1 MYLKNI
7 EVQGFKSFAQKINFE
22 FHNGITGIVGPN
34 GSGKSNVG
42 DAVRWVLGEQSARSL
57 RGGNMQDVIFSG
69 TETRKPLG
77 YASVAIT
84 LDNSDHKL
92 PVDFNE
98 VTVTRRLYRSGESEY
113 KINGSAC
120 RLKDI
125 NEMFYDTGIGKD
137 EYQCGRGVRCGEE
150 TALKIGAAAKQHG
163 IQMSIHAPYFIN
175 LSSEESERMEK
186 NVGYVLET
194 ARLAVPLGATRMV
207 VHCGGQGKLTR
218 DRAMRNSHENV
229 KNILRALDE
238 AHLTGCAVCLETM
251 GKKSVL
257 GTAEEV
263 CELVAAD
270 DRLLP
275 CIDFGH
281 LNCRTG
287 GHMNTREEVKAL
299 FDLMENTIGHERT
312 AKLHAHF
319 SHIEYNDKGEVRHL
333 TFADT
338 VYGPDF
344 TPVAEETAVRGYAPT
359 FICESAGTQ
368 AEDALAMKQCFMA
381 QAEK

>member
-1 MYLKNI
+1 MSEAKFGPAGNS
-7 EVQGFKSFAQKINFE
+7 ESFAAE
-22 FHNGITGIVGPN
+22 GYR
-34 GSGKSNVG
+34 KSE
-42 DAVRWVLGEQSARSL
+42 DAPAWLAAKGLTA
-57 RGGNMQDVIFSG
+57 F
-69 TETRKPLG
+69 
-77 YASVAIT
+77 
-84 LDNSDHKL
+84 
-92 PVDFNE
+92 
-98 VTVTRRLYRSGESEY
+98 
-113 KINGSAC
+113 
-120 RLKDI
+120 
-125 NEMFYDTGIGKD
+125 

-150 TALKIGAAAKQHG
+150 TALKIGAAARANG

-175 LSSEESERMEK
+175 LSSEEDERMEK

-218 DRAMRNSHENV
+218 ERAMRNTHENV

-238 AHLTGCAVCLETM
+238 AHLTGCTVCLETM

-257 GTAEEV
+257 GSAEEV

-281 LNCRTG
+281 LNCRTNG
-287 GHMNTREEVKAL
+287 GLSTREDVARL
-299 FDLMENTIGHERT
+299 FDLMENTIGVART
-312 AKLHAHF
+312 RTMHAHF
-319 SHIEYNDKGEVRHL
+319 SHIEYNAKGEVRHL

-338 VYGPDF
+338 VFGPDF
-344 TPVAEETAVRGYAPT
+344 LPVAQETAARGYAPT

-368 AEDALAMKQCFMA
+368 AEDAVTMMECYKKEITL
-381 QAEK
+381 

>member
-1 MYLKNI
+1 MSEAKFGPAGNS
-7 EVQGFKSFAQKINFE
+7 ESFAAE
-22 FHNGITGIVGPN
+22 GYR
-34 GSGKSNVG
+34 KSE
-42 DAVRWVLGEQSARSL
+42 DAPAWLAAKGLTA
-57 RGGNMQDVIFSG
+57 F
-69 TETRKPLG
+69 
-77 YASVAIT
+77 
-84 LDNSDHKL
+84 
-92 PVDFNE
+92 
-98 VTVTRRLYRSGESEY
+98 
-113 KINGSAC
+113 
-120 RLKDI
+120 
-125 NEMFYDTGIGKD
+125 

-150 TALKIGAAAKQHG
+150 TALKIGAAARANG

-175 LSSEESERMEK
+175 LSSEEDERMEK

-218 DRAMRNSHENV
+218 ERAMRNTHENV

-238 AHLTGCAVCLETM
+238 AHLTGCTVCLETM

-257 GTAEEV
+257 GSAEEV

-281 LNCRTG
+281 LNCRTNG
-287 GHMNTREEVKAL
+287 GMSTREDVARL
-299 FDLMENTIGHERT
+299 FDLMENTIGVERT
-312 AKLHAHF
+312 RLMHAHF
-319 SHIEYNDKGEVRHL
+319 SHIEYNAKGEVRHL

-338 VYGPDF
+338 VFGPDF
-344 TPVAEETAVRGYAPT
+344 LPVAQETAARGYAPT

-368 AEDALAMKQCFMA
+368 AEDAVTMMECYKKEITL
-381 QAEK
+381 

>member
-1 MYLKNI
+1 MAEPKFGPAGNS
-7 EVQGFKSFAQKINFE
+7 ESFAAAGFKKSEDAPAWLAQMGLTAF
-22 FHNGITGIVGPN
+22 
-34 GSGKSNVG
+34 
-42 DAVRWVLGEQSARSL
+42 
-57 RGGNMQDVIFSG
+57 
-69 TETRKPLG
+69 
-77 YASVAIT
+77 
-84 LDNSDHKL
+84 
-92 PVDFNE
+92 
-98 VTVTRRLYRSGESEY
+98 
-113 KINGSAC
+113 
-120 RLKDI
+120 
-125 NEMFYDTGIGKD
+125 

-163 IQMSIHAPYFIN
+163 IQMSVHAPYFIN

-344 TPVAEETAVRGYAPT
+344 TPVAEETAARGYAPT

-368 AEDALAMKQCFMA
+368 AEDALAEIQVTA
-381 QAEK
+381 QGHAAEKVTESLLIGRLHRVCDAGLERHAAQVLLVIPPWQLTGPVPGKAAGRLPPPHGLRLPPSGL

>member
-1 MYLKNI
+1 MAEPKFGPAGNS
-7 EVQGFKSFAQKINFE
+7 ESFAAAGFKKSEDAPAWLAQMGLTAF
-22 FHNGITGIVGPN
+22 
-34 GSGKSNVG
+34 
-42 DAVRWVLGEQSARSL
+42 
-57 RGGNMQDVIFSG
+57 
-69 TETRKPLG
+69 
-77 YASVAIT
+77 
-84 LDNSDHKL
+84 
-92 PVDFNE
+92 
-98 VTVTRRLYRSGESEY
+98 
-113 KINGSAC
+113 
-120 RLKDI
+120 
-125 NEMFYDTGIGKD
+125 

-150 TALKIGAAAKQHG
+150 TALKIGAAAEQHG
-163 IQMSIHAPYFIN
+163 IQMSIH
-175 LSSEESERMEK
+175 
-186 NVGYVLET
+186 
-194 ARLAVPLGATRMV
+194 VPLGATRMV

-238 AHLTGCAVCLETM
+238 AHLTGCTVCLETM

-344 TPVAEETAVRGYAPT
+344 TPVAEETAARGYAPT

>member
-1 MYLKNI
+1 MSEAKFGPAGNS
-7 EVQGFKSFAQKINFE
+7 ESFAAE
-22 FHNGITGIVGPN
+22 GYR
-34 GSGKSNVG
+34 KSE
-42 DAVRWVLGEQSARSL
+42 DAPAWLAAKGLTA
-57 RGGNMQDVIFSG
+57 F
-69 TETRKPLG
+69 
-77 YASVAIT
+77 
-84 LDNSDHKL
+84 
-92 PVDFNE
+92 
-98 VTVTRRLYRSGESEY
+98 
-113 KINGSAC
+113 
-120 RLKDI
+120 
-125 NEMFYDTGIGKD
+125 

-150 TALKIGAAAKQHG
+150 TALKIGAAARANG

-175 LSSEESERMEK
+175 LSSEEDERMEK

-218 DRAMRNSHENV
+218 ERAMRNTHENV

-238 AHLTGCAVCLETM
+238 AHLTGCTVCLETM

-257 GTAEEV
+257 GSAEEV

-281 LNCRTG
+281 LNCRTNG
-287 GHMNTREEVKAL
+287 GLSTREDVARL
-299 FDLMENTIGHERT
+299 FDLMENTIGVERT
-312 AKLHAHF
+312 RLMHAHF
-319 SHIEYNDKGEVRHL
+319 SHIEYNAKGEVRHL

-338 VYGPDF
+338 VFGPDF
-344 TPVAEETAVRGYAPT
+344 LPVAQETAARGYAPT

-368 AEDALAMKQCFMA
+368 AEDAVTMMECYKKEITL
-381 QAEK
+381 

>member
-1 MYLKNI
+1 MAEPKFGPAGNS
-7 EVQGFKSFAQKINFE
+7 ESFAAAGFKKSEDAPAWLAQMGLTAF
-22 FHNGITGIVGPN
+22 
-34 GSGKSNVG
+34 
-42 DAVRWVLGEQSARSL
+42 
-57 RGGNMQDVIFSG
+57 
-69 TETRKPLG
+69 
-77 YASVAIT
+77 
-84 LDNSDHKL
+84 
-92 PVDFNE
+92 
-98 VTVTRRLYRSGESEY
+98 
-113 KINGSAC
+113 
-120 RLKDI
+120 
-125 NEMFYDTGIGKD
+125 

-229 KNILRALDE
+229 KNILRALE
-238 AHLTGCAVCLETM
+238 EEHLTGCAVCLETM

-257 GTAEEV
+257 GSAEEV

-270 DRLLP
+270 ERLLP

-287 GHMNTREEVKAL
+287 GGMSTREDVARL
-299 FDLMENTIGHERT
+299 FDRLENGIGAERT
-312 AKLHAHF
+312 RILHAHF

-333 TFADT
+333 TFSDT

-344 TPVAEETAVRGYAPT
+344 LPVAQETAARGYAPT

-368 AEDALAMKQCFMA
+368 AEDARMMMDLYKKET
-381 QAEK
+381 EK

>member
-1 MYLKNI
+1 MAEPKFGPAGNS
-7 EVQGFKSFAQKINFE
+7 ESFAAAGFKKSEDAPAWLAQMGLTAF
-22 FHNGITGIVGPN
+22 
-34 GSGKSNVG
+34 
-42 DAVRWVLGEQSARSL
+42 
-57 RGGNMQDVIFSG
+57 
-69 TETRKPLG
+69 
-77 YASVAIT
+77 
-84 LDNSDHKL
+84 
-92 PVDFNE
+92 
-98 VTVTRRLYRSGESEY
+98 
-113 KINGSAC
+113 
-120 RLKDI
+120 
-125 NEMFYDTGIGKD
+125 

-299 FDLMENTIGHERT
+299 FNLMENTIGHERT

-344 TPVAEETAVRGYAPT
+344 TPVAAETAVRGYAPT

>member
-1 MYLKNI
+1 MSEAKFGPAGNS
-7 EVQGFKSFAQKINFE
+7 ESFAAEGYK
-22 FHNGITGIVGPN
+22 
-34 GSGKSNVG
+34 KSE
-42 DAVRWVLGEQSARSL
+42 DAPAWLAAKGLTA
-57 RGGNMQDVIFSG
+57 F
-69 TETRKPLG
+69 
-77 YASVAIT
+77 
-84 LDNSDHKL
+84 
-92 PVDFNE
+92 
-98 VTVTRRLYRSGESEY
+98 
-113 KINGSAC
+113 
-120 RLKDI
+120 
-125 NEMFYDTGIGKD
+125 

-150 TALKIGAAAKQHG
+150 TALKIGAAARANG

-175 LSSEESERMEK
+175 LSSEEDERMEK

-218 DRAMRNSHENV
+218 ERAMRNTHENV

-238 AHLTGCAVCLETM
+238 AHLTGCMVCLETM

-257 GTAEEV
+257 GSAEEV

-281 LNCRTG
+281 LNCRTNG
-287 GHMNTREEVKAL
+287 GLSTREDVARL
-299 FDLMENTIGHERT
+299 FDLMENTIGVART
-312 AKLHAHF
+312 RTMHAHF
-319 SHIEYNDKGEVRHL
+319 SHIEYNAKGEVRHL

-338 VYGPDF
+338 VFGPDF
-344 TPVAEETAVRGYAPT
+344 LPVAQETAARGYAPT

-368 AEDALAMKQCFMA
+368 AEDAVTMMECYKKEITL
-381 QAEK
+381 

>member
-1 MYLKNI
+1 MAGAF
-7 EVQGFKSFAQKINFE
+7 V
-22 FHNGITGIVGPN
+22 
-34 GSGKSNVG
+34 
-42 DAVRWVLGEQSARSL
+42 
-57 RGGNMQDVIFSG
+57 
-69 TETRKPLG
+69 
-77 YASVAIT
+77 
-84 LDNSDHKL
+84 
-92 PVDFNE
+92 
-98 VTVTRRLYRSGESEY
+98 
-113 KINGSAC
+113 
-120 RLKDI
+120 
-125 NEMFYDTGIGKD
+125 
-137 EYQCGRGVRCGEE
+137 CGEE
-150 TALKIGAAAKQHG
+150 TALKIGAAARRHG
-163 IQMSIHAPYFIN
+163 ITMSIHAPYFIN

-218 DRAMRNSHENV
+218 DRAMRNSHANV

-238 AHLTGCAVCLETM
+238 AHLTGCTVCLETM

-287 GHMNTREEVKAL
+287 GRMNTREEVAAL
-299 FDLMENTIGHERT
+299 FDLMENTIGRERT

-338 VYGPDF
+338 VYGPAF
-344 TPVAEETAVRGYAPT
+344 APVAAETAARGYTPT

-368 AEDALAMKQCFMA
+368 AEDALAMKRCYQTCKG
-381 QAEK
+381 E

>member
-1 MYLKNI
+1 MAEPKFGPAGNS
-7 EVQGFKSFAQKINFE
+7 ESFAAAGFKKSEDAPAWLAQMGLTAF
-22 FHNGITGIVGPN
+22 
-34 GSGKSNVG
+34 
-42 DAVRWVLGEQSARSL
+42 
-57 RGGNMQDVIFSG
+57 
-69 TETRKPLG
+69 
-77 YASVAIT
+77 
-84 LDNSDHKL
+84 
-92 PVDFNE
+92 
-98 VTVTRRLYRSGESEY
+98 
-113 KINGSAC
+113 
-120 RLKDI
+120 
-125 NEMFYDTGIGKD
+125 
-137 EYQCGRGVRCGEE
+137 EYQCGR
-150 TALKIGAAAKQHG
+150 G

-229 KNILRALDE
+229 KNILRALE
-238 AHLTGCAVCLETM
+238 EEHLTGCAVCLETM

-319 SHIEYNDKGEVRHL
+319 CARLRTDIHLRIRRNAGGGRTRHEAVL
-333 TFADT
+333 
-338 VYGPDF
+338 YGSGRK
-344 TPVAEETAVRGYAPT
+344 V
-359 FICESAGTQ
+359 
-368 AEDALAMKQCFMA
+368 K
-381 QAEK
+381 K

>member
-1 MYLKNI
+1 MAEPRFGPAGNS
-7 EVQGFKSFAQKINFE
+7 ESFAAAGFKKSEDAPAWLAQMGLTAF
-22 FHNGITGIVGPN
+22 
-34 GSGKSNVG
+34 
-42 DAVRWVLGEQSARSL
+42 
-57 RGGNMQDVIFSG
+57 
-69 TETRKPLG
+69 
-77 YASVAIT
+77 
-84 LDNSDHKL
+84 
-92 PVDFNE
+92 
-98 VTVTRRLYRSGESEY
+98 
-113 KINGSAC
+113 
-120 RLKDI
+120 
-125 NEMFYDTGIGKD
+125 

-163 IQMSIHAPYFIN
+163 IRMSIHAPYFIN

-218 DRAMRNSHENV
+218 DRAMRNSHANV

-238 AHLTGCAVCLETM
+238 AHLTGCTVCLETM

-287 GHMNTREEVKAL
+287 GAMNSREAYAAAL
-299 FDLMENTIGHERT
+299 DAIHNRLGEQRGRAFHI
-312 AKLHAHF
+312 HF
-319 SHIEYNDKGEVRHL
+319 SKIEYTTGGEKRHL
-333 TFADT
+333 TFADD
-338 VYGPDF
+338 VFGPEPQPLMALIAERGLS
-344 TPVAEETAVRGYAPT
+344 PVV
-359 FICESAGTQ
+359 ICESSGTQ
-368 AEDALAMKQCFMA
+368 AEDARTMQLLWEQLAKEEQP
-381 QAEK
+381 